1 MAGATPWPLAA
12 STGRVSGKDQRNVKT
27 TSMTL
32 LAALALGALSP
43 SLATAQA
50 AKPAA
55 HSATAGKPLARKVAA
70 KKGTGK
76 KTQKK
81 ATCRNQFRQGKKV
94 RVCK

>member
-1 MAGATPWPLAA
+1 M
-12 STGRVSGKDQRNVKT
+12 KT

-50 AKPAA
+50 ARPAT
-55 HSATAGKPLARKVAA
+55 HSTTAGKPAA
-70 KKGTGK
+70 KKAAVKKTTVK

-81 ATCRNQFRQGKKV
+81 ATCRYQVRQGKKV